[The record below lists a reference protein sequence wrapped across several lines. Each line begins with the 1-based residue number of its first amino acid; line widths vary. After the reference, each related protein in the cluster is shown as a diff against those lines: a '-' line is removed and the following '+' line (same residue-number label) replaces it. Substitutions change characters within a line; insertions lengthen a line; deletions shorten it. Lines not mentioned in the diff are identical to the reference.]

1 MTRTAALV
9 FAAALAAAPTTAALA
24 QDTPASLG
32 SGPPAS
38 APKTYD
44 FRDDATPWINDPAIH
59 AFYQATVEAFA
70 HGPDR
75 LDREAYLKR
84 SREIFTALAMAHG
97 MPTDQVLNHVK
108 AIPDEV
114 IVWATRD
121 PHTLDSYDNF
131 VIALF
136 GPQKSGPG
144 SQP

>member
-1 MTRTAALV
+1 MTRTFVLA
-9 FAAALAAAPTTAALA
+9 AAALLLAAPARA
-24 QDTPASLG
+24 Q
-32 SGPPAS
+32 PPAPQAPAAQAG

-44 FRDDATPWINDPAIH
+44 IRDDAAPWINDPNVH

-70 HGPDR
+70 NGPDH

-84 SREIFTALAMAHG
+84 SREIFTALAVAHG
-97 MPTDQVLNHVK
+97 MPTEQVLDHVK

-136 GPQKSGPG
+136 GPQKP
-144 SQP
+144 

>member
-1 MTRTAALV
+1 MTRTFV
-9 FAAALAAAPTTAALA
+9 LAAAVLLSAVPALA
-24 QDTPASLG
+24 Q
-32 SGPPAS
+32 PPAPQASTPS
-38 APKTYD
+38 ATGSKTYD
-44 FRDDATPWINDPAIH
+44 LRDDATPWINDPNVH

-70 HGPDR
+70 HGPDH

-84 SREIFTALAMAHG
+84 SREIFTALAVAHG
-97 MPTDQVLNHVK
+97 MPAEQVLDHVK

-136 GPQKSGPG
+136 GPQKTGPG
-144 SQP
+144 SAP

>member
-1 MTRTAALV
+1 MNRTIALA
-9 FAAALAAAPTTAALA
+9 FAAALVAAPATFA
-24 QDTPASLG
+24 QDAPAPS
-32 SGPPAS
+32 AA

-44 FRDDATPWINDPAIH
+44 MRDDATSWINDPNVH

-70 HGPDR
+70 QGPDH

-84 SREIFTALAMAHG
+84 SREIFTALAVAHG

-136 GPQKSGPG
+136 GPQKSGQG
-144 SQP
+144 SVP

>member
-1 MTRTAALV
+1 MTRFFV
-9 FAAALAAAPTTAALA
+9 LAATALLSAVPALA
-24 QDTPASLG
+24 QPPAPQAPG
-32 SGPPAS
+32 SSAS

-44 FRDDATPWINDPAIH
+44 MRDDATQWINDPAVH

-70 HGPDR
+70 HGPDHV
-75 LDREAYLKR
+75 DREAYLKR
-84 SREIFTALAMAHG
+84 SREIFTAFAVAHG
-97 MPTDQVLNHVK
+97 MQTDQVLNHIK

-131 VIALF
+131 ALALF

-144 SQP
+144 SPP